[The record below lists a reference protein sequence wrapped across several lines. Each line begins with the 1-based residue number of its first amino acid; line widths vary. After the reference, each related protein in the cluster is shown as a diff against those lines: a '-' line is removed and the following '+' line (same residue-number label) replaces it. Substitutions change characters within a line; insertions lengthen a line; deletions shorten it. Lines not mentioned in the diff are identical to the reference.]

1 MKVYNEEHGISNK
14 RKCEE
19 QEAVPPGPRELLGE
33 FVNVEKANKLKKK
46 KKKTTEIIIGVD
58 EVHEGPLE
66 GENMNRMVQGSIFNN
81 ILTEHRR

>member
-33 FVNVEKANKLKKK
+33 FVNVEKANKLKKN
-46 KKKTTEIIIGVD
+46 KKKTSARECKCSVACLFSLHSD
-58 EVHEGPLE
+58 
-66 GENMNRMVQGSIFNN
+66 
-81 ILTEHRR
+81 